1 MVINQLDMIFW
12 DVWKWGEQKKHVFV
26 FGKNQTWGLD
36 RSGGPSRMGKLV
48 WGIHARSFWRHLATL
63 GWVEIPCAISKI
75 HTMCNQELPHI
86 FYHWI
91 LNHERIPSSWEPG
104 FAREFKWWPIQ
115 WVSMHICY
123 LIFIHINALLH
134 IWLSLMLCLKVLAP
148 KEKPTGSTSVE
159 DPETVSWHNCQIWG
173 KYYGHF
179 LGWLQV
185 IISLIAC

>member
-1 MVINQLDMIFW
+1 MFLCLEKIKHGALIAQEDPAAWESWCEESMPEASGDIW
-12 DVWKWGEQKKHVFV
+12 PHWGGWKYHV
-26 FGKNQTWGLD
+26 QYI
-36 RSGGPSRMGKLV
+36 RS
-48 WGIHARSFWRHLATL
+48 
-63 GWVEIPCAISKI
+63 IPCAIKNFPI
-75 HTMCNQELPHI
+75 F

-91 LNHERIPSSWEPG
+91 LNHERIPSSSEPG